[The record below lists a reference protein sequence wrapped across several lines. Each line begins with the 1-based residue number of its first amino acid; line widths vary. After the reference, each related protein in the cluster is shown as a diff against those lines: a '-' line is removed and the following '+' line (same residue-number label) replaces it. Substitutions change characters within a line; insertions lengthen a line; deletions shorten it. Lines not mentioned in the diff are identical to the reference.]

1 MATMKKN
8 QQKSD
13 LGKFAGMSGVIFKS
27 DVGTAK
33 PVKGIV
39 GKGMPRTCNATIS
52 EQMSARSLRQY
63 KAEQAAANGE
73 PVNPDEILDE
83 LNESEDGGEDTVSVA

>member
-33 PVKGIV
+33 PVMGIV
-39 GKGMPRTCNATIS
+39 GKGLPRTCNATIS

-63 KAEQAAANGE
+63 KAELAAANGE
-73 PVNPDEILDE
+73 PVNPDEIADE
-83 LNESEDGGEDTVSVA
+83 LPDVDEADEAISA